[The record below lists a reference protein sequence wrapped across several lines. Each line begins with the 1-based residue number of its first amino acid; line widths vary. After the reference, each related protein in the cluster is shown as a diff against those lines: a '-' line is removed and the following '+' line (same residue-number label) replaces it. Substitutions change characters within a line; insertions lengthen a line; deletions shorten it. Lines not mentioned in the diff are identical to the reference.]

1 MGELPILT
9 PWHTVY
15 RATRKL
21 ICSGAFGVQEI
32 QSIRTLAGAITAAL
46 LDYYT
51 NFQSGL
57 SLRQVHVLGDDLFGI
72 GRIIDYEKFRKCFL
86 WSFDQIA
93 LTLKDDAVPLQ
104 SKSHFDF
111 LGIDVINGDGSLE
124 EDKLPCSFLIPIPIG
139 PFINMQCVLS
149 MEECRT
155 GKFNPAFLHR
165 LSVWANTIPW
175 DMHTNETTSLF
186 ELMLSYIFST
196 GLYPPYPLKRHP
208 ENENDRS
215 PDIGSL
221 EICTPN
227 WTFRVAIVL
236 IFCQGS
242 PDVLL

>member
-1 MGELPILT
+1 MELFDLRGHPPAASISNATEIILGELPILT
-9 PWHTVY
+9 PWQTVY

-32 QSIRTLAGAITAAL
+32 QSIRTLAGTITADL
-46 LDYYT
+46 LDYCT
-51 NFQSGL
+51 SFQSGL

-165 LSVWANTIPW
+165 LSVWANTITW
-175 DMHTNETTSLF
+175 DITNETTSLF

-196 GLYPPYPLKRHP
+196 GLYPPYPLKRH
-208 ENENDRS
+208 
-215 PDIGSL
+215 
-221 EICTPN
+221 
-227 WTFRVAIVL
+227 WVL
-236 IFCQGS
+236 RDLHPRLDFQGFQ
-242 PDVLL
+242 LC